1 MTTNDQQRISDYL
14 ELKGISDYLE
24 LKGSLETQTTGP
36 LRPPSVSVP
45 LLPGTEDYAADLKS
59 FFDLMVW
66 KLHKHRSKGYW
77 GNVDVEGYFSKLQGE
92 VEELRVALD
101 SGSVAWSLEEA
112 ADTANMAMI
121 IASAFMRKA
130 VRR

>member
-1 MTTNDQQRISDYL
+1 MTIEDT
-14 ELKGISDYLE
+14 
-24 LKGSLETQTTGP
+24 LETQTTGP
-36 LRPPSVSVP
+36 LKPVCVLVP

-77 GNVDVEGYFSKLQGE
+77 GDVDVEKYFDHLKEE
-92 VEELRVALD
+92 VQELRVALD
-101 SGSVAWSLEEA
+101 SGSVAWTLEES

-130 VRR
+130 VKR